1 LTSPPHN
8 QGMALASILLVEDDV
23 FSRSALSAALKGAN
37 LEVKAEVSTAKE
49 SLEAV
54 NRFSIDIAIIDLDLG
69 PGANGIDIAYA
80 LRDVNPLI
88 GIIIL
93 TSYSDP
99 RVANPDSLPLPKSA
113 KFITK
118 SKLTDIRPLIKS
130 IIELK
135 QNPTAK
141 KSSIEQERV
150 DLTENQLIV
159 LQYVAEGLTSR
170 EIAKRLGVTD
180 KAIEG
185 TISRIC
191 TVLKLPKN
199 ESLNPRVL
207 LARAYFELAGKK
219 PPGV

>member
-1 LTSPPHN
+1 
-8 QGMALASILLVEDDV
+8 MALASILLVEDDV

-80 LRDVNPLI
+80 LRAVNPLI

-135 QNPTAK
+135 HNPTAK

-150 DLTENQLIV
+150 DLTENQLVV
-159 LQYVAEGLTSR
+159 LQYVAEGFTSK
-170 EIAKRLGVTD
+170 EIAKRLDVSD

-185 TISRIC
+185 TITRIC
-191 TVLKLPKN
+191 MVLKLPKS
-199 ESLNPRVL
+199 ESMNPRVQ

>member
-1 LTSPPHN
+1 
-8 QGMALASILLVEDDV
+8 MALASILLVEDDV
-23 FSRSALSAALKGAN
+23 FSRSALSAALKAAS

-54 NRFSIDIAIIDLDLG
+54 KRFSIDIAIIDLDLG

-80 LRDVNPLI
+80 LRELNPLI

-150 DLTENQLIV
+150 DLTENQLVV
-159 LQYVAEGLTSR
+159 LQHVAEGVTSK
-170 EIAKRLGVTD
+170 EIAKRLGVSE

-185 TISRIC
+185 TIARIC
-191 TVLKLPKN
+191 VVLKLPKS
-199 ESLNPRVL
+199 ESMNSRVQ